1 MSAITNSLTTQQ
13 ADSSNAFSALGSQ
26 QFLKIIFAEMTNQDP
41 LAPNETKDL
50 LDQLSTLRSIES
62 DIELQKN
69 LKDILKQNQISSAG
83 ALIGKFIFGR
93 DKFNDEAAGYVASVS
108 ITPDGP
114 VLNLNN
120 GFSVPLDRAEEIID
134 PDLISGLAGDRI
146 GQPTT
151 PAPTAPAPTTPT
163 DPTDPD
169 ITPVDPTPTD
179 PIPTDPIPTDPSLIG
194 RQSIPGSVG

>member
-1 MSAITNSLTTQQ
+1 MSAISNSLTTQQ
-13 ADSSNAFSALGSQ
+13 PDSSDAFSALGSQ
-26 QFLKIIFAEMTNQDP
+26 QFLKIIFTEMTNQDP

-50 LDQLSTLRSIES
+50 LAQLSTLRSIES
-62 DIELQKN
+62 DIALQKN
-69 LKDILKQNQISSAG
+69 LKDILQQNQISSAG
-83 ALIGKFIFGR
+83 ALIGKFVFGR
-93 DKFNDEAAGYVASVS
+93 DQFNEEAAGYVASVS

-134 PDLISGLAGDRI
+134 PDLISGLTGDRT

-151 PAPTAPAPTTPT
+151 PTTPTPTTPT
-163 DPTDPD
+163 DPIDPD

-179 PIPTDPIPTDPSLIG
+179 PIPTNPIPTDPSLIG
-194 RQSIPGSVG
+194 RQSIPVPVA